1 MRLVVCCFK
10 GGVGRTTLSLNLAA
24 AFAGQSRVLVNDRDP
39 QCGSVAWSAMSDGET
54 PFTVSRASSPG
65 FDLEI
70 QDLPPSAPV
79 KDQLPDADLYIVPT
93 LLDGGSYVVYL
104 RTIDT
109 LRRQGKPF
117 LPVANRVNLKR
128 AEHRRRLEDPSLAGA
143 IVIPERAALASYYEL
158 GETVFSMRGTGV
170 DKARED
176 ILRVGQAIQ
185 KRLANPARG
194 MHDGAPNAAPAGPH
208 GCQEDPRQERRCQ
221 SPQRPVQGRESGPRQ
236 AGTHVCAAH

>member
-39 QCGSVAWSAMSDGET
+39 QCGSVAWAALSDET
-54 PFTVSRASSPG
+54 PFTVGRSSSPG

-70 QDLPPSAPV
+70 QDLAPSAPV
-79 KDQLPDADLYIVPT
+79 KDQLPDADLYVVPT

-104 RTIDT
+104 RTIET

-158 GETVFSMRGTGV
+158 GETVFSMRGAGV
-170 DKARED
+170 RKARED
-176 ILRVGQAIQ
+176 ILRVGGAIQ
-185 KRLANPARG
+185 KRLTDARG
-194 MHDGAPNAAPAGPH
+194 TA
-208 GCQEDPRQERRCQ
+208 
-221 SPQRPVQGRESGPRQ
+221 
-236 AGTHVCAAH
+236 

>member
-93 LLDGGSYVVYL
+93 LLDGGSYVVDL

-158 GETVFSMRGTGV
+158 GETVFSMRGAGV

-185 KRLANPARG
+185 KRLANPGRG
-194 MHDGAPNAAPAGPH
+194 HA
-208 GCQEDPRQERRCQ
+208 
-221 SPQRPVQGRESGPRQ
+221 
-236 AGTHVCAAH
+236 

>member
-1 MRLVVCCFK
+1 MHDLSIKGNIRMRLVVCCFK

-39 QCGSVAWSAMSDGET
+39 QCGSVAWAALSDET
-54 PFTVSRASSPG
+54 PFTVGRSSSPG

-79 KDQLPDADLYIVPT
+79 KDQLPDGDLYIVPT

-104 RTIDT
+104 RTIET

-128 AEHRRRLEDPSLAGA
+128 AEHRRRLGDPSLAGA
-143 IVIPERAALASYYEL
+143 VVIPERAALASYYEL
-158 GETVFSMRGTGV
+158 GETVFSMRGAGV
-170 DKARED
+170 KDARED
-176 ILRVGQAIQ
+176 ILRVGGAIQ
-185 KRLANPARG
+185 KRLTDAK
-194 MHDGAPNAAPAGPH
+194 GAA
-208 GCQEDPRQERRCQ
+208 
-221 SPQRPVQGRESGPRQ
+221 
-236 AGTHVCAAH
+236 

>member
-39 QCGSVAWSAMSDGET
+39 QCGSVAWAALSEET
-54 PFTVSRASSPG
+54 PFTVGRSSSAG

-79 KDQLPDADLYIVPT
+79 KDQLPDADLYLTPT
-93 LLDGGSYVVYL
+93 LLDGGSFVVYL
-104 RTIDT
+104 RTIET
-109 LRRQGKPF
+109 LRKQGKDF

-128 AEHRRRLEDPSLAGA
+128 AEHRRRLEEPSLAGA

-158 GETVFSMRGTGV
+158 GQTVFSMRGAGV
-170 DKARED
+170 KQAQQD
-176 ILRVGQAIQ
+176 ILRVGHAIQ
-185 KRLANPARG
+185 KRLTTPARRT
-194 MHDGAPNAAPAGPH
+194 A
-208 GCQEDPRQERRCQ
+208 
-221 SPQRPVQGRESGPRQ
+221 
-236 AGTHVCAAH
+236 

>member
-39 QCGSVAWSAMSDGET
+39 QCGSIAWAAISDET
-54 PFTVSRASSPG
+54 PFTVGRSSSPG

-79 KDQLPDADLYIVPT
+79 KDQLPDAELYLVPT
-93 LLDGGSYVVYL
+93 LLDGSSFVVYL
-104 RTIDT
+104 RTIET
-109 LRRQGKPF
+109 LRKQGKAF

-143 IVIPERAALASYYEL
+143 IVIPERAALGSYYEL
-158 GETVFSMRGTGV
+158 GETVFSMRGAGV

-185 KRLANPARG
+185 KRLVNPARG
-194 MHDGAPNAAPAGPH
+194 KA
-208 GCQEDPRQERRCQ
+208 
-221 SPQRPVQGRESGPRQ
+221 
-236 AGTHVCAAH
+236 

>member
-1 MRLVVCCFK
+1 
-10 GGVGRTTLSLNLAA
+10 VGRTTLSLNLAA

-65 FDLEI
+65 FVLEI

-143 IVIPERAALASYYEL
+143 IVIPERAALATYYEL
-158 GETVFSMRGTGV
+158 GETVFSMRGAGV

-185 KRLANPARG
+185 KRLANPGRG
-194 MHDGAPNAAPAGPH
+194 
-208 GCQEDPRQERRCQ
+208 
-221 SPQRPVQGRESGPRQ
+221 Q
-236 AGTHVCAAH
+236 A